1 MSLFTGLANKRRVQI
16 ALSVSHS
23 PRFEATSSSLS
34 RVFSYIS
41 YYHLSVLTKRDLLLI
56 SHAEVSLSNKLSKL
70 ITKEAEYLTK
80 YGKEDKS
87 KREKKERR
95 VKARVGPGLCKIYD
109 GVLLRLEQMR
119 DLDLVENDGD
129 LSSGVEARIAFVK
142 AKK

>member
-1 MSLFTGLANKRRVQI
+1 M
-16 ALSVSHS
+16 
-23 PRFEATSSSLS
+23 
-34 RVFSYIS
+34 
-41 YYHLSVLTKRDLLLI
+41 LTKRDLLLI
-56 SHAEVSLSNKLSKL
+56 SHASSSLSNKLSK
-70 ITKEAEYLTK
+70 IASKEAEYFTK

-87 KREKKERR
+87 KREKKEKR

-129 LSSGVEARIAFVK
+129 LSNGVEARIAFVK